1 MSAKTES
8 QIESEGKR
16 QRREEHDLLGLDG
29 PDSTVSMQRR
39 YLPMDTL
46 KPASSP
52 FQSQT
57 VSRYII
63 FQTSNANSCHTRWS
77 SNLVRHVIWAPYKV
91 HIKTHKPNTLV
102 CCIILYALLQF
113 RKCLEVQS
121 VSENHVWEGGETA
134 SKAESTTKRRV
145 ETVPPLPSASLVP
158 SKGRLQRL
166 KTEPHRKDTRKKAL
180 RMSSR

>member
-1 MSAKTES
+1 MTSWASMVQTPLCPCKGDTS
-8 QIESEGKR
+8 RWTPWSR
-16 QRREEHDLLGLDG
+16 QARL
-29 PDSTVSMQRR
+29 SKARR
-39 YLPMDTL
+39 YPVT
-46 KPASSP
+46 SS
-52 FQSQT
+52 FKLT
-57 VSRYII
+57 
-63 FQTSNANSCHTRWS
+63 NANSCHTRWS